1 METNVNHAEHA
12 PPHTHERKQRFDGSI
27 ALLKDMAVPALIYL
41 VITLVMFWPVTT
53 SFATRIAASGGD
65 AYQSMWNIWWTLH
78 AVSSGHSIWKTNLLY
93 WPVGANL
100 ITQDLEP
107 ISALISAPF
116 SLVSLAAAYNF
127 IFILGFVLS
136 GLGMYLLAKY
146 MTGSRYAS
154 VIAGIIFTF
163 SAVHIAQAYGHINY
177 TNLEW
182 LPIFVLLLLKMLDTG
197 KYRYAVLLGISFVLL
212 MFMADIELGIQAILL
227 SIAILAGYLAVK
239 SKRHL
244 VLKRR
249 TLINMGI
256 FAASAFIVGAWAY
269 IPIIHFLG
277 SGGTSTANSLNGIIH
292 NELWSADLESF
303 LLPSQYNGIF
313 HSISNG
319 YAQIYKGDPTET
331 TTYVGYSVMALA
343 LIGLYGEKK
352 RKTTIFWGIVALV
365 FILLALGPK
374 VIISG
379 NPELMP
385 NANVTTIPTLYQIY
399 HAVPGINI
407 IREPGRF
414 DISAM
419 LALSILAAFGIKHIE
434 GRFSK
439 WPKHKTMLLMAAVCA
454 ILLVEL
460 NGMPM
465 SAALASQVT
474 TPTGI
479 PSGYTNMTSLIVGNY
494 SVMVLP
500 AIPNPYSLDPNIYQ
514 GVAMY
519 YQTAFKEPIIDGY
532 TSRENTTQ
540 QLSAYNIPLSQ
551 ESLTVEFTGNITYR
565 SPVLQN
571 YTEQSLIEMY
581 DYGVGAV
588 AVEESAYNAT
598 SINAVTSYMSR
609 VFGQPV
615 YSGKNT
621 MLYSP
626 YSAEQRAAKNM
637 SGFIAIPNLA
647 EWSEYRQPITYGGQN
662 ITFWVPSYYGEMQ
675 LYVPQSS
682 APNINA
688 TINVNAFAV
697 QSGAVLD
704 IYKAQGAS
712 SPSIIGTITPTAAP
726 ENYTIN
732 ATFQSGQQST
742 LLFVP
747 TTSQGQSNV
756 SSVAVTGITIKR
768 K

>member
-1 METNVNHAEHA
+1 MEDNLNPAGYSTPHA
-12 PPHTHERKQRFDGSI
+12 HERKHKFDGSI
-27 ALLKDMAVPALIYL
+27 ALLKEMAIPALVYL
-41 VITLVMFWPVTT
+41 AITLVMFWPITT

-65 AYQSMWNIWWTLH
+65 AYQSMWNIWWILH
-78 AVSSGHSIWKTNLLY
+78 AVSSGHSIWETNLLY

-116 SLVSLAAAYNF
+116 SLISLAAAYNF

-136 GLGMYLLAKY
+136 GLGMYLLANY
-146 MTGSRYAS
+146 MTKSRYAS

-163 SAVHIAQAYGHINY
+163 SAVHVAQAYGHINY

-182 LPIFVLLLLKMLDTG
+182 LPIFVLLLLKTLDTG
-197 KYRYAVLLGISFVLL
+197 KYKYAVMLGISFVLL
-212 MFMADIELGIQAILL
+212 MFMADIELGVQAILL
-227 SIAILAGYLAVK
+227 FIAILAGYLAIK
-239 SKRHL
+239 GKRHL
-244 VLKRR
+244 VLRWR
-249 TLINMGI
+249 TLINIGI
-256 FAASAFIVGAWAY
+256 FMASAFIVGAWAY
-269 IPIIHFLG
+269 IPILHFLG
-277 SGGTSTANSLNGIIH
+277 SGGTSTANSLNGVLH

-331 TTYVGYSVMALA
+331 TTYIGYSVIALA
-343 LIGLYGEKK
+343 LIGLYGEKR
-352 RKTTIFWGIVALV
+352 RKTMIFWGIVAIL
-365 FILLALGPK
+365 FLLLALGPK

-385 NANVTTIPTLYQIY
+385 NANVTTVPTPYQIY
-399 HAVPGINI
+399 HAIPGINI

-419 LALSILAAFGIKHIE
+419 LALSILAAFGVKYVE
-434 GRFSK
+434 SRFNK
-439 WPKHKTMLLMAAVCA
+439 WPKQKILLLMAVICAV
-454 ILLVEL
+454 ILVEL

-474 TPTGI
+474 TPTNI

-500 AIPNPYSLDPNIYQ
+500 AVPNPYSADPNIYQ
-514 GVAMY
+514 GAAMY

-551 ESLTVEFTGNITYR
+551 ESLTVEFTGNMTYQ

-588 AVEESAYNAT
+588 AVETSAYNTTAIST
-598 SINAVTSYMSR
+598 VTAYMSR

-615 YSGKNT
+615 YSGRN
-621 MLYSP
+621 MILYSP

-637 SGFIAIPNLA
+637 SVFIAIPNLA
-647 EWSEYRQPITYGGQN
+647 EWAEYHQPITYGGPN
-662 ITFWVPSYYGEMQ
+662 VTFWVPLYYGETQ
-675 LYVPQSS
+675 LYVPQSNK
-682 APNINA
+682 ANINS
-688 TINVNAFAV
+688 TIIVSAFAV

-704 IYKAQGAS
+704 IYKAYGAA
-712 SPSIIGTITPTAAP
+712 SPSLIGKITPTATPA
-726 ENYTIN
+726 NYTIN
-732 ATFQSGQQST
+732 ATFQSGQQSI

-747 TTSQGQSNV
+747 TNLQAQANV
-756 SSVAVTGITIKR
+756 TSVAVTGITIKR